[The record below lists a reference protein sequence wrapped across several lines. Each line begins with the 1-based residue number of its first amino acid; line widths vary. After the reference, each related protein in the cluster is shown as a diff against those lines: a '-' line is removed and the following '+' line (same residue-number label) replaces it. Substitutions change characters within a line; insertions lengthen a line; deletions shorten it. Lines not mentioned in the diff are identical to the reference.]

1 MDACGGNDRHIY
13 PNKCS
18 KEESTR
24 ATDKSNKNK
33 IDRVRSKRPPCVH
46 WRVLTEPTAGVRL
59 RGPVRTSLRRMY
71 SARTQL
77 LTKLSVALYRAA
89 SCDRPLPLSC
99 YHISTSLAT
108 TSLPLLLPHLYHFF
122 YHIST
127 TLLLP
132 HLYHS
137 LATTSLPLCYLLYLF
152 RAGIKHEVR
161 YHLPPAVILSGGR
174 F

>member
-1 MDACGGNDRHIY
+1 MTEDTRPCTTCG
-13 PNKCS
+13 K
-18 KEESTR
+18 
-24 ATDKSNKNK
+24 
-33 IDRVRSKRPPCVH
+33 
-46 WRVLTEPTAGVRL
+46 PTARVRL

-99 YHISTSLAT
+99 YHISTTLAT
-108 TSLPLLLPHLYHFF
+108 TSLPLSC

-127 TLLLP
+127 TLATTSLPLLLP

-152 RAGIKHEVR
+152 RAEIKHEVR
-161 YHLPPAVILSGGR
+161 YHLPPTVILSGGI